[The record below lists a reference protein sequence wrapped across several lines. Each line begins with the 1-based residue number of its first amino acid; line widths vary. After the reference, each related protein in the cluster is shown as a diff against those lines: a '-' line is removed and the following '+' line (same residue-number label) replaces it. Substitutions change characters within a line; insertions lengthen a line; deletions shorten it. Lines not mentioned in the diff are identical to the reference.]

1 MKRVKK
7 IKILFICSAIS
18 VVFILSF
25 YFYKHYIRPQIMVN
39 SVLSSERYIN
49 KQNNLKNIK
58 IGKRSLL
65 IFGDSILEYL
75 KFKRHGVCN
84 FSIGGETIS
93 TLTSRLKDYNIPDSI
108 DILCMIG
115 INDLLFNKSLNNIY
129 DDYRKLFKV
138 LNNYKVKVYLLE
150 LLPIST
156 KGFFFDKDDINFKVI
171 QINEFINENS
181 FNNYS
186 VISTYK
192 YFCNYKSELI
202 QDFTYDGI
210 HLNEKGKEKLILLL
224 DK

>member
-1 MKRVKK
+1 
-7 IKILFICSAIS
+7 
-18 VVFILSF
+18 
-25 YFYKHYIRPQIMVN
+25 
-39 SVLSSERYIN
+39 
-49 KQNNLKNIK
+49 
-58 IGKRSLL
+58 
-65 IFGDSILEYL
+65 
-75 KFKRHGVCN
+75 
-84 FSIGGETIS
+84 
-93 TLTSRLKDYNIPDSI
+93 
-108 DILCMIG
+108 MIG